1 MLGHTIA
8 PVNLFPPRLSVCK
21 LTNCPNSTGI
31 VPVICGKYKLNLDAF
46 VVMYDGTYKLA
57 LEAIVAQV
65 ELFQIGKFAE
75 LLGQFSCKTS
85 ENVSKHTT
93 HVCWVLQLGR

>member
-21 LTNCPNSTGI
+21 LTNCPISTGI

-46 VVMYDGTYKLA
+46 VVMYDGTYNTQLA
-57 LEAIVAQV
+57 SDTIVEDV
-65 ELFQIGKFAE
+65 ELFQIDQFAE
-75 LLGQFSCKTS
+75 LLGQFSCK
-85 ENVSKHTT
+85 NVNISADT
-93 HVCWVLQLGR
+93 QRM